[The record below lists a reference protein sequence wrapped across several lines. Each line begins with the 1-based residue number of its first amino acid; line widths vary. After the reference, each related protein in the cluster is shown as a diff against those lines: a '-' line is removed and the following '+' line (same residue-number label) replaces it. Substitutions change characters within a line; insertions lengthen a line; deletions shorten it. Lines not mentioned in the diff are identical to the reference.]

1 VVPVFFALSACSWVP
16 HWACHYYRLE
26 TGSGF
31 RVGSWQFSAADS
43 VVAMTVYSCLIAAS
57 LAAVALPSLR
67 FPVGVVSGI
76 AHLAFAALHA
86 VRIVR
91 PFRFEVFGYPWSM
104 DASLREVFI
113 VGIFGVVSIA
123 IGALASTP
131 AGRTAS
137 RRPPT

>member
-1 VVPVFFALSACSWVP
+1 MQRFRALTPVFFALSACSWVP

-26 TGSGF
+26 TGSAF
-31 RVGSWQFSAADS
+31 RVGSWRFSEADS
-43 VVAMTVYSCLIAAS
+43 VMAMTVYSCLIAAS

-67 FPVGVVSGI
+67 FPVGLVSGL

-104 DASLREVFI
+104 GASLREVFI
-113 VGIFGVVSIA
+113 VGLFGAMLIA
-123 IGALASTP
+123 VAVM
-131 AGRTAS
+131 S
-137 RRPPT
+137 RRSALS